1 MGIAE
6 RREKEKI
13 ELRALI
19 LSAAKKLF
27 VIKGIEHTTI
37 RNIAE
42 AIDYSVGTVYVYFK
56 DKNAIFHALHS
67 QGFNELGQQLA
78 LLMAVENPMERV
90 KALGRV
96 YINFAKA
103 NADMYSLMFSQPA
116 PIDYLE
122 EEHADEWKE
131 GVLAFNVLKGT
142 LAQCIEQ
149 GYFKGHTLE
158 PLTYLFWSAVH
169 GMCALYISERAKG
182 VNLTDPDTIVERGYE
197 EFLKMIG
204 E

>member
-1 MGIAE
+1 MSVSE
-6 RREKEKI
+6 RREKEKL

-27 VIKGIEHTTI
+27 VNKGIEHTTI

-56 DKNAIFHALHS
+56 DKNAIFHALHT
-67 QGFNELGQQLA
+67 QGFNELGKQLQV
-78 LLMAVENPMERV
+78 LMAVEDPMQRV

-96 YINFAKA
+96 YINFAKD
-103 NADMYSLMFSQPA
+103 NTDMYNLMFSLPA
-116 PIDYLE
+116 PIDFLE
-122 EEHADEWKE
+122 KEDTDEWKE
-131 GVLAFNVLKGT
+131 GVLAFKVLKDS
-142 LAQCIEQ
+142 LADCIKM
-149 GYFKGHTLE
+149 GHFKGHTLE

-182 VNLTDPDTIVERGYE
+182 VNLKDPDTIVERGYE
-197 EFLKMIG
+197 SFLKMI
-204 E
+204 ES